1 MAAHDQVLQSDLG
14 DLAPDF
20 PLREESPVMHVRK
33 RNGALEPVE
42 VNKIVRAVQR
52 SSC

>member
-20 PLREESPVMHVRK
+20 PLREKSPVMHVRK
-33 RNGALEPVE
+33 RNGALEPVD